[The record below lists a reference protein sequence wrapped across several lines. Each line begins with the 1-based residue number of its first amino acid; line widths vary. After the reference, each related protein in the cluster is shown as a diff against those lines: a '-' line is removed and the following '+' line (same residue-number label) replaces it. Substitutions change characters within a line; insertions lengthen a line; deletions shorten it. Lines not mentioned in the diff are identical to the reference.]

1 MLKGLYKFA
10 KKELSELG
18 EEVGKDVVSGS
29 KKVASGSKNLL
40 KKGIVVGVYGV
51 MTVAEGKPDKS
62 FKEAWDD
69 VKDKDYMDW

>member
-29 KKVASGSKNLL
+29 KKV
-40 KKGIVVGVYGV
+40 
-51 MTVAEGKPDKS
+51 ERC
-62 FKEAWDD
+62 E
-69 VKDKDYMDW
+69 

>member
-40 KKGIVVGVYGV
+40 KKGIVAGVYGV

-69 VKDKDYMDW
+69 KDYMDW